1 MMRSIVT
8 LSVPKEK
15 LLKIK
20 QIIASRKFKSISEYF
35 VFAAEQEQNLISE
48 NDVIKKSNKAQKKY
62 DKWECFSWLDNLKKA
77 I

>member
-62 DKWECFSWLDNLKKA
+62 DK
-77 I
+77 